1 MANQDHLKILHQGVK
16 AWNDWRSANAD
27 IRPDLSGA
35 DLSDAKLSEA
45 VLVDAGLR
53 DADLSGA
60 DLSGADL
67 RDAVLFGADLFG
79 ADLFGADLFGA
90 DLRGA
95 NLCDTALDGANFT
108 HANLESAVLD
118 RAARANPTITEA
130 MLQKAQLI
138 DLDEPEEVAEQMELT
153 LSPGSNLPGNTAAP
167 ARDRETPDV
176 PEPNSDPRPLRV
188 SDEDRELFGK
198 TRYAAKNVNEKKEL
212 SAERLKELKD
222 TLGRLTSDS
231 NPAPGNYDPVPLEQE
246 TIDDLSAIVNA
257 QLALVAAPN
266 IHKPAADALRL
277 LTTLLE
283 QAQEKLGKLMNGV
296 VYLTGLFEM
305 LIDVIAALKE
315 LLVVL
320 GVG

>member
-1 MANQDHLKILHQGVK
+1 
-16 AWNDWRSANAD
+16 
-27 IRPDLSGA
+27 
-35 DLSDAKLSEA
+35 
-45 VLVDAGLR
+45 
-53 DADLSGA
+53 
-60 DLSGADL
+60 
-67 RDAVLFGADLFG
+67 
-79 ADLFGADLFGA
+79 
-90 DLRGA
+90 
-95 NLCDTALDGANFT
+95 
-108 HANLESAVLD
+108 
-118 RAARANPTITEA
+118 
-130 MLQKAQLI
+130 MLQKARFSDI
-138 DLDEPEEVAEQMELT
+138 DEPEEIAEQMET
-153 LSPGSNLPGNTAAP
+153 PTPPARNLPGNTAAP

-305 LIDVIAALKE
+305 LTNVIAALKE